1 MAIIGIPL
9 RNDIPSYQFRV
20 DLDGTTYTLSIRY
33 NTRMDRWIMD
43 FNDENNSPLITGII
57 LILGTSLLDRFA
69 KAELPDGHLFL
80 INIENENTEGNRDN
94 FSNNVQLFYEEAA

>member
-20 DLDGTTYTLSIRY
+20 DLDAVTYTLSIRY

-43 FNDENNSPLITGII
+43 FNDENNSPLVTGII
-57 LILGTSLLDRFA
+57 LILGTSLLARFA
-69 KAELPDGHLFL
+69 KAELPDGNLFL